1 MKKLISILM
10 LFAIL
15 LSCCACG
22 GKQTTAPAE
31 QPAETTLDISSP
43 EAMYGHIDQTAP
55 IDGVFKI
62 WNAEGIQNMS
72 KYPDADFE
80 VLCNIDAQGVE
91 ITPLGTV
98 EKPFTGRFNGAN
110 FVISNFTVRGGEDG
124 AFGVF
129 GENKGTVENFYAENV
144 TFLVDAK
151 AQNIGT
157 IAGINEG
164 TIKRSGL
171 TGNGMEFAQVSENA
185 NIGSIVGKNTGTMQ
199 IVDTEVDLIYSAG
212 VNANVGGIAG
222 LVSGGKIEYCKSRG
236 ALKATGGKANIGL
249 YVGEAKDVTFTGCVF
264 LGAENSV
271 DGKLFTNFAGSEENT
286 TYPDCL
292 LRDNDIEPMP
302 ENVAHVRD
310 LVVKQMNDMA
320 NIEWRVTE
328 DLVHNCK
335 CGTSNTCEGTYQVGW
350 TYYGLPYK
358 HGNGS
363 LYSMQYVIGDDG
375 YFDDWVYDMP
385 TRNGYDTYIG
395 AMCSSA
401 SQMAW
406 WRVSNSVDHMQC
418 LYMLPEFPE
427 YGCIPVGTGW
437 YGEELNL
444 KHNDRYD
451 TITYI
456 NACSEQTFY
465 EALAEVHRGDCLV
478 QGLEI
483 GDHVIMADAE
493 PVVVRDVNGNI
504 DANESYINT
513 IECSG
518 FQVDDEKKT
527 YTSWKRKQR
536 SFSNVRGET
545 FVPIT
550 IEELLTG
557 EMEPG
562 ECTILDGA
570 DGKRGMTKGT
580 VKGNYF
586 LEGVTLNITDD
597 EGNVVLN
604 KVMFPKAG
612 KFNRGNTRVTSLSY
626 IDYFDLAQ
634 FAVALQDVM
643 FVPGETYT
651 YTISAHLACDEDF
664 VLKTDS
670 FTQGSAQ

>member
-1 MKKLISILM
+1 MKKLISIVILIT
-10 LFAIL
+10 LL
-15 LSCCACG
+15 LSCCACDNSKATG
-22 GKQTTAPAE
+22 DQSGQA
-31 QPAETTLDISSP
+31 TLDPMSP
-43 EAMYGHIDQTAP
+43 EAMYGHIDQTVP
-55 IDGVFKI
+55 ENGVYRI
-62 WNAEGIQNMS
+62 WNAEGIKNMAGH
-72 KYPDADFE
+72 PDADFE
-80 VLCNIDAQGVE
+80 LLCNVDMGGAELAPIGSTANPFTGYFNGGNFTVSNFTIAGGADGAFGFIGVNQ
-91 ITPLGTV
+91 GTV
-98 EKPFTGRFNGAN
+98 EKVYMTDVSF
-110 FVISNFTVRGGEDG
+110 
-124 AFGVF
+124 
-129 GENKGTVENFYAENV
+129 K
-144 TFLVDAK
+144 VDPRCA
-151 AQNIGT
+151 NIGT
-157 IAGINEG
+157 LVGINEG
-164 TIKRSGL
+164 TVKRSTI
-171 TGNGMEFAQVSENA
+171 TGNAIELTQLAEGA
-185 NIGSIVGKNTGTMQ
+185 NIGSIVGKNLGTVQ
-199 IVDTEVDLIYSAG
+199 IVDSQVDLICT
-212 VNANVGGIAG
+212 ANVQANIGGIAG
-222 LVSGGKIEYCKSRG
+222 AAEGGTVEYCESRG
-236 ALKATGGKANIGL
+236 ILKITGSQANAGL
-249 YVGEAKDVTFTGCVF
+249 YAGRAKGLVFTGCVF

-271 DGKLFTNFAGSEENT
+271 DGKLFVNFAGTEEDT

-302 ENVAHVRD
+302 ENVQYVRD
-310 LVVKQMNDMA
+310 LVVKQMYDMA
-320 NIEWRVTE
+320 TIEWHVTE

-335 CGTSNTCEGTYQVGW
+335 CGTSNTCDGTYQVGW

-375 YFDDWVYDMP
+375 YLDDWVYDMP

-451 TITYI
+451 TVTYI
-456 NACSEQTFY
+456 NACSEQTYY
-465 EALAEVHRGDCLV
+465 EALAEARHGDCLV

-483 GDHVIMADAE
+483 GDHVIMVQED
-493 PVVVRDVNGNI
+493 PVVVRDASGNI
-504 DANESYINT
+504 DAAKSYIITN
-513 IECSG
+513 ECSG
-518 FQVDDEKKT
+518 YVVDTDLKT
-527 YTSWKRKQR
+527 YTSFKRDR
-536 SFSNVRGET
+536 VRAFGT
-545 FVPIT
+545 LRTDNFVPIT
-550 IEELLTG
+550 IEELQTG

-570 DGKRGMTKGT
+570 DGKLGMTVGT

-586 LEGVTLNITDD
+586 LEGVTMVITDSK
-597 EGNVVLN
+597 GNEVMN

-634 FAVALQDVM
+634 FAVVLQDVM

-670 FTQGSAQ
+670 FTQGAAD